1 MSLMKVAQI
10 SHPGGD
16 FEVVERQIVEP
27 QRNQVRV
34 RVEACGICHGDV
46 FVKEGLWPGIKY
58 PRIPGHEIAGYIDK
72 VGEGV
77 TTWQE
82 GQRVGVG
89 WHGGHCFQ
97 CEPCLQGDFSNC
109 QNSLVTGIDYDGG
122 YAEYT
127 VVPTSSLASIPD
139 EFNSIEAAPLLCA
152 GMTTFNALRNSGARG
167 GDIVAVQGVGGLG
180 HLAIQFA
187 SKLGFKTVAISR
199 GQHKETLARKLGAA
213 YYIDTES
220 VNAAEALTRMG
231 GAKAIIATAPNSKA
245 ISALVDGLAVN
256 GKLLVVGATGEPLEV
271 SPFHLIKGR
280 KSIQG
285 WHSGNAKDS
294 EETLSFCLL
303 SQIRPMIETFTLE
316 NVSEAYNFMLHNR
329 ARFRVVL
336 KMFNNRT
343 LA

>member
-1 MSLMKVAQI
+1 MSVMKAAQI
-10 SHPGGD
+10 SYPGGE
-16 FEVVERQIVEP
+16 FEIVEKPLTEP
-27 QRNQVRV
+27 QKNQVRI

-77 TTWQE
+77 TGWQE

-89 WHGGHCFQ
+89 WHGSHCFQ
-97 CEPCLQGDFSNC
+97 CEPCRQGDFSNC
-109 QNSLVTGIDYDGG
+109 QNSLVTGIDFDGG

-139 EFNSIEAAPLLCA
+139 ELNSIEAAPLLCA

-167 GDIVAVQGVGGLG
+167 GDIVAVQGIGGLG

-199 GQHKETLARKLGAA
+199 GQDKETLAKKLGAN

-220 VNAAEALTRMG
+220 VNAAEALTKMG

-245 ISALVDGLAVN
+245 ISALVDGLAAN
-256 GKLLVVGATGEPLEV
+256 GKLLVVGATSEPITV

-285 WHSGNAKDS
+285 WHSGNGKDS
-294 EETLSFCLL
+294 EETFSFCLL
-303 SQIRPMIETFTLE
+303 SEIRPMIETFPLE
-316 NVSEAYNFMLHNR
+316 EVSQAYKAMLHNK

-336 KMFNNRT
+336 TMFNT
-343 LA
+343 